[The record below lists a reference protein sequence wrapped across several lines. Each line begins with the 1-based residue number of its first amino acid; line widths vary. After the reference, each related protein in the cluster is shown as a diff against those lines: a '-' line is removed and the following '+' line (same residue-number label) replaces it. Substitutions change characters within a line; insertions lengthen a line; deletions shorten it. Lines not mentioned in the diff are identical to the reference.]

1 MASAGSRFQAFMN
14 HPAGPKTV
22 FFWAPMMKWALV
34 LAGIKDLSRPA
45 EKLSVSQ
52 NFALALTGMIW
63 VRYCFVITPVNY
75 PLAAVNFFVG
85 TNGLVQLGRIA
96 HIGRNFAD
104 HAKELNNAV
113 PTEPFFFLKPTSS
126 YIGNGDSIEIPK
138 GVVAHHEVELAV
150 VIGSK
155 ARDVSPAKADSYIG
169 GYALA
174 IDMTAR
180 NMQDKAK
187 KSGLPWSAAK
197 GLDTFTPISS
207 LVDKSLI
214 PDPHNV
220 DLWLSV
226 DGEIRQ
232 RGNTSDM
239 IFNIPDLIV
248 YTSSIMTLEEGDVLL
263 TGTPKGVSALHPG
276 NQVRAGLQLPGE
288 SRILAELSLGV
299 KERNG
304 AFTFRG

>member
-1 MASAGSRFQAFMN
+1 M
-14 HPAGPKTV
+14 
-22 FFWAPMMKWALV
+22 
-34 LAGIKDLSRPA
+34 
-45 EKLSVSQ
+45 
-52 NFALALTGMIW
+52 
-63 VRYCFVITPVNY
+63 
-75 PLAAVNFFVG
+75 
-85 TNGLVQLGRIA
+85 
-96 HIGRNFAD
+96 
-104 HAKELNNAV
+104 

-126 YIGNGDSIEIPK
+126 YIGNGDAIEIPR

-150 VIGSK
+150 VIGEK
-155 ARDVSPAKADSYIG
+155 ARDIAPRSADAHIG

-214 PDPHNV
+214 ADPHNV
-220 DLWLSV
+220 DLWLKV

-232 RGNTSDM
+232 QGNTRDM
-239 IFNIPDLIV
+239 IFSIPDLIA
-248 YTSSIMTLEEGDVLL
+248 YTSSIMTLEAGDVLL
-263 TGTPKGVSALHPG
+263 TGTPKGVSAIQPG
-276 NQVRAGLQLPGE
+276 QRVHAGLQLPGSG

-299 KERNG
+299 QERSG
-304 AFTFRG
+304 TFTFRG